1 MRLTHNDE
9 NKIREAIK
17 KGGEQNVMLCCGLI
31 VHITTTKSENEQ
43 AQCVVELTRSR
54 NKRKVGTFTGS
65 IGKCYAETAE
75 AIEEFETRHA

>member
-17 KGGEQNVMLCCGLI
+17 KGGQQNVMLCCGFI
-31 VHITTTKSENEQ
+31 VHLNTTPAANDQ
-43 AQCVVELTRSR
+43 AQVVVELTRSR

-65 IGKCYAETAE
+65 LGMCYAETAE